1 MIEENK
7 PDDLTPL
14 DIGDKIKKLSKLNI
28 YDNTRKRPYVENRAL
43 VCYLLREKL
52 NMRWKDIAAFF
63 CSQGKNMDH
72 ATAMHLVKMFP
83 IYKRDNKNLVE
94 FEKTFV
100 FNTRIPYDK
109 IDRFNYLEN
118 KYNSLE
124 SEYLKL
130 EKILKNP
137 LVKMVLTV
145 PDNKFFEFKEKFK
158 VLKHSWDWQ
167 NKAK

>member
-1 MIEENK
+1 MMEENK
-7 PDDLTPL
+7 PKDLTPL
-14 DIGDKIKKLSKLNI
+14 DIGNKIKKLSKINI

-63 CSQGKNMDH
+63 SSQGKSMDH
-72 ATAMHLVKMFP
+72 ASAMHLVKMFP
-83 IYKRDNKNLVE
+83 IYKRDNKDLGE

-100 FNTRIPYDK
+100 FKSRIPYDK

-124 SEYLKL
+124 GEYLKL
-130 EKILKNP
+130 QKTLQNP
-137 LVKMVLTV
+137 LVRMVLTV
-145 PDNKFFEFKEKFK
+145 PDNKLIYVKQQ
-158 VLKHSWDWQ
+158 LKAIQNSWEWQ
-167 NKAK
+167 NK